1 MGRAEQI
8 RKREQELSSLEKEF
22 RDLLITA
29 LKKCDDGGSGVFLLS
44 QKAEKLGLNWLVWP
58 VTRELEAIGE
68 RIREL
73 RISLVMPLE
82 ESLYEVF
89 LKYCNINGPNAPGGA
104 KRAAALLKEIGA

>member
-1 MGRAEQI
+1 
-8 RKREQELSSLEKEF
+8 
-22 RDLLITA
+22 LLIAA
-29 LKKCDDGGSGVFLLS
+29 LKQCDDGGPGVFLLS
-44 QKAEKLGLNWLVWP
+44 QKAEKQGWNWLVWP
-58 VTRELEAIGE
+58 VAKELEAMGE

-89 LKYCNINGPNAPGGA
+89 LKYCNIDGPNAPGGA